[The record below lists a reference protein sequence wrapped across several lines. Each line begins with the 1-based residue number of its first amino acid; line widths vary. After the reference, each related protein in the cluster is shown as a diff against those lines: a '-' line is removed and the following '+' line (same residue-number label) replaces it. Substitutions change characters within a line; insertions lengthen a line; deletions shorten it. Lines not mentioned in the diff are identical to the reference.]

1 MPMDARRPA
10 AVENTGLFR
19 GLDDEGVRDI
29 LSSGVER
36 RLEGG
41 DVLLRQGDAASAVF
55 LVLSGQVRMT
65 TVDAQGLQKTLRF
78 MADGD
83 IIGCAAVFGGFP
95 YPATATATT
104 QSVVMAWDAETF
116 KTLMRRYS

>member
-83 IIGCAAVFGGFP
+83 EYTDEISFTIDELREK
-95 YPATATATT
+95 
-104 QSVVMAWDAETF
+104 SW
-116 KTLMRRYS
+116 